1 MRKLMTTMILMVVM
15 VSMALA
21 STDMIIH
28 YHRYD
33 NQYEGWDLW
42 LWGPGL
48 NGSAYSFD
56 GQDDYGMVA
65 HCSIPEDL
73 AEVGFLV
80 RLGNWAAKDV
90 AQDRYVKTTEDVTE
104 IWLLQGVKE
113 IYFEKPDTS
122 PRIFFSAAINER
134 LIRAYATNPFD
145 TGNWNGR
152 VTIDVDGISIPIK
165 DVRKVDPT
173 DISLTSFFEIEL
185 DVPLSLK
192 DLSAEVFL
200 NLDGYAPQR
209 VIMMGVLDDYY
220 SDKEFGLTYSQQEST
235 FRVWSPPSK
244 GVNLLLFED
253 PESETPVEIVEMT
266 ADENGVFETTLSGNL
281 AGQFYLY
288 EYNHYGQKQ
297 AGVDPY
303 SLSTYANGTKSAVI
317 DMEQTDP
324 EDWQLDLYHPMD
336 APEDAVIYELHVAD
350 MTGSDDS
357 GVPSTLKN
365 TYLGLVERGCTTLEG
380 IKTGFDHLLDLGIT
394 HVHILPIYD
403 FYTGDELNRDF
414 EADYN
419 WGYDPYLFSVPE
431 GRYAS
436 NPKNPLTRV
445 LEMKKMVKAFHQNS
459 IGVIMD
465 MVFPHTFGLG
475 ELSPFDTAVPYYYY
489 KISKTGDFINES
501 GCGNTIASHRP
512 MMRKYILDTLTH
524 WVQEYHV
531 DGFRF
536 DQMGFID
543 VQTMEEASRVIY
555 ALNPSAILYGEGWG
569 DPLAPDYWMAP
580 DASNYFAQ
588 ISRMV
593 QAAVSG
599 TTIGAFNDDIRDG
612 IRGSV
617 FDVTQK
623 GFVLDSFPR
632 FKDIQRGIIG
642 GTQYSEKLFWLAD
655 DPQQSINY
663 AACHD
668 NHTLWDKNTLAA
680 AGDTRVEWTQQMLK
694 DAQKLSGAILLTIQG
709 IPFIHAGQEFCRTK
723 ENDGNSYNSPISVN
737 ALDYTRKGEFL
748 DVYNYYK
755 GLIALR
761 KAHPAFRMRTQEDI
775 RKAVEILP
783 SNNKR
788 VVAFAINGTVSAD
801 SWEQIIVIFNG
812 GTGEAEY
819 SLPQGIWHVAAD
831 SETVGTTVLYSL
843 TGTITV
849 NPTSALILYQ

>member
-1 MRKLMTTMILMVVM
+1 MKKLMVTMILMIVI
-15 VSMALA
+15 VSIAAA

-48 NGSAYSFD
+48 NGSAYAFD
-56 GQDDYGMVA
+56 RQDDYGMVA
-65 HCSIPEDL
+65 HCSIPETL
-73 AEVGFLV
+73 PEVGFLV

-90 AQDRYVKTTEDVTE
+90 AQDRYVKTTEAVTE

-113 IYFEKPDTS
+113 IYFKEPDTS
-122 PRIFFSAAINER
+122 PRIFFSAAIDEKV
-134 LIRAYATNPFD
+134 IRAYATNPFD
-145 TGNWNGR
+145 TGNWTDR
-152 VTIDVDGISIPIK
+152 VRVEVDGHPKSIK
-165 DVRKVDPT
+165 QVRKVDPT

-185 DVPLSLK
+185 ENPLTLTEI
-192 DLSAEVFL
+192 SAEVIL

-209 VIMMGVLDDYY
+209 VIMMGILDEYR
-220 SDKEFGLTYSQQEST
+220 SDKSLGMTYSQASTT

-244 GVNLLLFED
+244 AVKLLLFED
-253 PESETPVEIVEMT
+253 PESDIPIQVVEMKS
-266 ADENGVFETTLSGNL
+266 DESGVFETTLAGDLSGL
-281 AGQFYLY
+281 FYLY
-288 EYNHYGQKQ
+288 EYTHYGETVT
-297 AGVDPY
+297 GVDPY
-303 SLSTYANGTKSAVI
+303 SHSTYANGTKSAVV
-317 DMEQTDP
+317 DMTQTDP
-324 EDWQLDLYHPMD
+324 EDWASDLYRVLE
-336 APEDAVIYELHVAD
+336 APEDAIIYEIHVAD

-357 GVPSTLKN
+357 GVTPALKN
-365 TYLGLVERGCTTLEG
+365 TYLGLVERATTTPEG

-414 EADYN
+414 EDYYN
-419 WGYDPYLFSVPE
+419 WGYDPYLFGVPE
-431 GRYAS
+431 GRYATD
-436 NPKNPLTRV
+436 PTNPLARV
-445 LEMKKMVKAFHQNS
+445 SELKEMVKAFHS
-459 IGVIMD
+459 SSVGVIMD
-465 MVFPHTFGLG
+465 MVFPHTYGLG

-512 MMRKYILDTLTH
+512 MMRKYIIDTLTH

-543 VQTMEEASRVIY
+543 VQTMKEASKAIN
-555 ALNPSAILYGEGWG
+555 AINPSAVLYGEGWG
-569 DPLAPDYWMAP
+569 DALAADYWTAPDEGKY
-580 DASNYFAQ
+580 YAQ
-588 ISRMV
+588 ITRMV
-593 QAAVSG
+593 QAAVAG

-617 FDVTQK
+617 FDVAQK

-642 GTQYSEKLFWLAD
+642 GTQYSDKLFWLAD

-668 NHTLWDKNTLAA
+668 NHTLWDKNSLAA
-680 AGDTRVEWTQQMLK
+680 AGDSRVEWTQQMLK
-694 DAQKLSGAILLTIQG
+694 DAQKLSGAILLTSQG

-723 ENDGNSYNSPISVN
+723 NNDGNSYNLPISVN

-748 DVYNYYK
+748 DVYHYYQ
-755 GLIALR
+755 GLITLR
-761 KAHPAFRMRTQEDI
+761 KVHPAFRMRTQEDI
-775 RKAVEILP
+775 RKAIEILP
-783 SNNKR
+783 SSNKR
-788 VVAFAINGTVSAD
+788 LIAFTIDGTVASD
-801 SWEQIIVIFNG
+801 SWERIVVIFNG
-812 GTGEAEY
+812 ATQEIEY
-819 SLPQGIWHVAAD
+819 TLPQGIWNVVAD
-831 SETVGTTVLYSL
+831 SETAGTTVLYPLS
-843 TGTITV
+843 GTITV
-849 NPTSALILYQ
+849 KPTSALVLYQ